1 MSGLSKA
8 VNDALNGQTKAEI
21 YSAYLYLSMSAYCDS
36 ANLPGAAHW
45 LRLQWKEEL
54 EHATKLIDHVIGRGG
69 TVVLE
74 AIKKPPAKFGSLHEV
89 FEQVLNHEQEVTASI
104 YKLYE
109 LSVREKD
116 YATQTLLQWYVDEQV
131 EEEKSASEI
140 VSMLQLAG
148 RDGPGLLMV
157 DRHLAE
163 RTRAETEVA

>member
-1 MSGLSKA
+1 MSVLSKA
-8 VNDALNGQTKAEI
+8 VSDALSGQINAEI

-36 ANLPGAAHW
+36 ANLPGATHW

-54 EHATKLIDHVIGRGG
+54 EHATKLVDHVTGRGG
-69 TVVLE
+69 SVVLK
-74 AIKKPPAKFGSLHEV
+74 AIKQPPTKFGSLQDV

-104 YKLYE
+104 HRVYE

-148 RDGPGLLMV
+148 KDGPGLLMV

-163 RTRAETEVA
+163 RTTAETEVA